1 MASNTNNWLK
11 KIFSVGSI
19 NLFIAIVGLFV
30 AYKTLMVDAGGELK
44 ISYPSGVPENG
55 IFEIDR
61 FTAEGI
67 DGKLPQFSNPS
78 KYVLKDFY
86 LSYTFSGNGI
96 KVEPSGYFEVIRSR
110 DKTTLTYRPEKLAA
124 GMSVEEPLI
133 ELDYTGSG
141 DLSVDIDASFNGG
154 NEPFRK
160 SFTFKLADRKVSGTT
175 TKPISTRPS
184 LPAAE
189 EKGKTVTEVTD
200 NGKETVI
207 VKSGGKKPTNQ
218 WLIVGILVLILVLA
232 FMSSISVG
240 ALYESTKEI
249 MRRKIN
255 FSANIRTVYSQQ
267 FYDKP
272 MRSLNSRQRLW
283 VNLNWWLAWFIV
295 ALAVLLAGFI
305 IWLFI
310 H

>member
-1 MASNTNNWLK
+1 MASSTNNWLK

-86 LSYTFSGNGI
+86 LSYTFYGNGI

-154 NEPFRK
+154 DEPFK
-160 SFTFKLADRKVSGTT
+160 KVSRLNLPTV
-175 TKPISTRPS
+175 KFRARRPS
-184 LPAAE
+184 
-189 EKGKTVTEVTD
+189 
-200 NGKETVI
+200 
-207 VKSGGKKPTNQ
+207 
-218 WLIVGILVLILVLA
+218 
-232 FMSSISVG
+232 
-240 ALYESTKEI
+240 
-249 MRRKIN
+249 R
-255 FSANIRTVYSQQ
+255 
-267 FYDKP
+267 
-272 MRSLNSRQRLW
+272 
-283 VNLNWWLAWFIV
+283 
-295 ALAVLLAGFI
+295 
-305 IWLFI
+305 
-310 H
+310 